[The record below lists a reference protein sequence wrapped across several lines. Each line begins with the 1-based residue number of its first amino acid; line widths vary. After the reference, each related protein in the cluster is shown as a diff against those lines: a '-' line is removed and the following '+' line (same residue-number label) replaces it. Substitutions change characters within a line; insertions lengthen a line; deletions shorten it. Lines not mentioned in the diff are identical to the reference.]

1 MTAEDEEYDETRK
14 RGSVPLYIAGT
25 IITTILLLAAFKS
38 AFGIDVIGSI
48 LGALDVIPR
57 TMDNGKD
64 VIRDV
69 MELIK
74 K

>member
-1 MTAEDEEYDETRK
+1 MTEDDEYDETRK

-38 AFGIDVIGSI
+38 TFGIDVVGSI
-48 LGALDVIPR
+48 LEALDVIPR

-64 VIRDV
+64 VIRDI
-69 MELIK
+69 IK
-74 K
+74 LFGK